1 MKEILKVAKTT
12 IDVALGLVGLSFVAG
27 TVAGSIITGKEGNV
41 RFSINEH
48 QIVDDYMNKYYPWK
62 HDEEET
68 SEPNEEEPDD

>member
-27 TVAGSIITGKEGNV
+27 TVVGSIITGKEGNV

-48 QIVDDYMNKYYPWK
+48 QIIDDYMDKHYPWK
-62 HDEEET
+62 KTSEEATEET
-68 SEPNEEEPDD
+68 DED